1 MCFSANYLYWRS
13 VMDLAAHGP
22 QELEDIEFKFASVL
36 YGTSQKPPRLVQS
49 SIALDLAFLV
59 ELSCS

>member
-1 MCFSANYLYWRS
+1 
-13 VMDLAAHGP
+13 MDLAAHGP
-22 QELEDIEFKFASVL
+22 QEPEDIEFKFASVL